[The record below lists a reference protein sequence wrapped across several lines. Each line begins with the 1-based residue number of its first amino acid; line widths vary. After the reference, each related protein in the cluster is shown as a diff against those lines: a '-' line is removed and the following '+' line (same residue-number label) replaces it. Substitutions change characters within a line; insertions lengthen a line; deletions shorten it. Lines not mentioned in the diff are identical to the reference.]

1 MSFVIGTGAA
11 AGLICI
17 LEPVNVMLF
26 KNSDGTAALQI
37 FSASILFASL
47 AMTMTAVLQGLGN
60 TCLPAVFVCC
70 GILVK
75 AVLNELLIPG
85 FGISGAAFATMM
97 SFAAVAGLNFFQLK
111 RKGWKEAQE
120 AITASNRRFS
130 IWEQVSLTG
139 SESE

>member
-1 MSFVIGTGAA
+1 
-11 AGLICI
+11 
-17 LEPVNVMLF
+17 PVNVMLF

-85 FGISGAAFATMM
+85 FGISGAAFAT
-97 SFAAVAGLNFFQLK
+97 
-111 RKGWKEAQE
+111 
-120 AITASNRRFS
+120 
-130 IWEQVSLTG
+130 
-139 SESE
+139 